1 MADPVTT
8 PRFYFQLRLEAE
20 SADAEAVFQEAAGL
34 PLEQPGQEQLGPE
47 QPGPEPAGLGG
58 QNQHGHRQPPL
69 TRYGTP
75 LVLRRGLMSTD
86 SAVAI
91 WVRALN
97 GSLASPIVPRNV
109 LLTLVDATGAPL
121 AGWLFT
127 QTWPVKW
134 SLSEVELSETVLAVD
149 TLDLA
154 YSNCQRL

>member
-1 MADPVTT
+1 MADPDTT
-8 PRFYFQLRLEAE
+8 PRFHFQLRLEAE
-20 SADAEAVFQEAAGL
+20 SADADAVFQEAAGL

-47 QPGPEPAGLGG
+47 PAGLGG
-58 QNQHGHRQPPL
+58 QNQHGHRQPPS

-134 SLSEVELSETVLAVD
+134 SLSEVELSETVLAID

-154 YSNCQRL
+154 YSTCQRL